1 MSSSCQNIQR
11 FSNEKLHVKNS
22 LKTVDKFT
30 KTCSVHCTF
39 NILWCLPPG
48 RRWIGNDS
56 GRNQNRIRHLHLLLS
71 YWWRRH
77 LAQLSGT
84 VYEVA
89 IILLFLEIFTKY
101 FIVFH
106 LWNIDNSE
114 CTYLSCETH
123 RGKVQIFWEGHFE
136 KNLPFVFDVTKRFF
150 SNFVAFSEYR
160 NFITNWMRI
169 IESNTLLWH
178 CSWRKF
184 EQF

>member
-1 MSSSCQNIQR
+1 MIRKLEFHYNMAAPITYLGVSS
-11 FSNEKLHVKNS
+11 
-22 LKTVDKFT
+22 
-30 KTCSVHCTF
+30 
-39 NILWCLPPG
+39 PPVT
-48 RRWIGNDS
+48 RWIGNDS

-136 KNLPFVFDVTKRFF
+136 KFSHLFLTSLRDFF
-150 SNFVAFSEYR
+150 Q
-160 NFITNWMRI
+160 I
-169 IESNTLLWH
+169 L
-178 CSWRKF
+178 
-184 EQF
+184 